1 MKKIVLIII
10 TIIAFIPFIVNAE
23 TEEIVIQDQ
32 TLKEACD
39 DFGLT
44 CNHTQQDVNPLLP
57 NLYVFIGDECSYC
70 GELLVFLS
78 QIYDT
83 YNNRANFVIFNV
95 SKDKSN
101 YALYKSVAKKFNDN
115 AESVPF
121 IVIDK
126 KFYSGFQEKD
136 RQSII
141 ISIEGAY
148 ENKERYDV
156 IGEIMNGNYD
166 VIEKKSNTT
175 IVIAVIIS
183 LAVAMLIFMG
193 IYLKKN

>member
-10 TIIAFIPFIVNAE
+10 TIIALIPLIVNAE

-39 DFGLT
+39 DFELT

-57 NLYVFIGDECSYC
+57 NLYVFIGDKCSYC

-78 QIYDT
+78 EIYDT

-101 YALYKSVAKKFNDN
+101 YALYKSVAKKFNDD
-115 AESVPF
+115 AKSVPF
-121 IVIDK
+121 IAIDK

-166 VIEKKSNTT
+166 VIEKKSNSI
-175 IVIAVIIS
+175 IVIVVILS
-183 LAVAMLIFMG
+183 LVAAMLIFMS